1 MGLELLPLL
10 FFIFIA
16 GAAIS
21 MLLFS
26 ILFIFVISPYAE
38 KQKLSKQ
45 YPVKVPGWGMRL
57 DSHPKMN
64 ATVED
69 VAKGLQIFLDEC
81 VKTKGYSKRK
91 LKKKLNG
98 LYVKWILVNN
108 EDGGRYLLENGQRTA
123 GDHSGDFIRV
133 MVLTDDK
140 LNDTAFFHELGH
152 EAHELENLAD
162 YKHEDKV
169 MWNQVVYNSKVTFA
183 S

>member
-1 MGLELLPLL
+1 M
-10 FFIFIA
+10 FIA
-16 GAAIS
+16 PP
-21 MLLFS
+21 
-26 ILFIFVISPYAE
+26 FIR
-38 KQKLSKQ
+38 KQNLKDE

-57 DSHPKMN
+57 NSHPKMN

-123 GDHSGDFIRV
+123 GDHSGNFIRV
-133 MVLTDDK
+133 MVLADDQ
-140 LNDTAFFHELGH
+140 LDDTAFFHELGH

-162 YKHEDKV
+162 YKHEDKD
-169 MWNQVVYNSKVTFA
+169 MWNKVVYHSKLAFR